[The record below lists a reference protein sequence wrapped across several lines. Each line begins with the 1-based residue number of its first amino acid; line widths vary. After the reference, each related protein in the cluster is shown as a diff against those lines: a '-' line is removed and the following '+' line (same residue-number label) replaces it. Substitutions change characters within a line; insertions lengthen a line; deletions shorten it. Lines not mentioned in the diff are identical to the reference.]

1 MKTIYI
7 AGPMT
12 GCHLHNF
19 PAFDEA
25 ERRLRALG
33 WEVLNPAT
41 LSRQLGFDE
50 HAGVEPTPEYMD
62 KAMRA
67 DIEAILSADAI
78 CLLPHWQNSKG
89 ARAEEALAHWRGLSI
104 LVWPNLSEPTP

>member
-1 MKTIYI
+1 MPRIYI

-12 GCHLHNF
+12 GYPLWNF

-25 ERRLRALG
+25 ERHLRSLG

-41 LSRQLGFDE
+41 ISRQLGFDE
-50 HAGVEPTPEYMD
+50 HAGIEPTPEYMG

-67 DIEAILSADAI
+67 DIEAVLSADAI
-78 CLLPHWQNSKG
+78 FLLPNWTASKG
-89 ARAEEALAHWRGLSI
+89 ARAEHALAEWRGLRIFSS
-104 LVWPNLSEPTP
+104 WHNPTP